1 MARFHQTFNWLYS
14 RLPFADAL
22 RTKLRVWA
30 GAVREQLMLD
40 APGWAVTFDGVDDAL
55 EVAHNAGWGA
65 NQGLNITGAIS
76 IAFWA
81 FWRNGG
87 LDVDVISSKGAG
99 CYEVE
104 TAPGGLVA
112 NALRFIPATDVWL
125 DTAAGKFPAGGW
137 NHVVVTWTD
146 AGRVGKIYING
157 ADTEAV
163 KTHDDGAPLAG
174 SENPWSW
181 GRRGDGTNPFKGTLD
196 EVAVW
201 ARALTADEV
210 TELYA
215 GGAGLYVEAPSRGG
229 FGYKLRALYHLDEGT
244 GEGVADA
251 SLSRADG
258 VLKNYAPESVR
269 WVPGKV
275 PGLQSFQTAA
285 NAVYDA
291 CFLPTATGADL
302 EKWGEVLR
310 VHRDEGQTDPA
321 FRARL
326 LELWQ
331 KAGGALT
338 VEGITEAATKAAED
352 FEPPLGV
359 TRVDEYYR
367 ARVEDG
373 RALADAWSIGERWGL
388 EYADLL
394 TFALV
399 VDRIP
404 TAAEARDLAVAVAA
418 VKPAQTRGYVITA
431 RAPDPAVA
439 GPTIYRVR
447 GGGYQ
452 AGVAPWLWADEFYR
466 LFLDTGTPASYD
478 AFGGQYSWQIV
489 NPDEYA
495 LYGDASEGEENV
507 PHVILPKREK
517 PERVLFLERDV
528 YMDAKLK
535 IYISDAGAGWAGL
548 ALRVTTT
555 EGGSPELDEMY
566 ALAFWRDHGVSTYA
580 LKYWDGDDWTDVVGP
595 AAVGFETTDY
605 RRVEVTLEG
614 QAFTLIVWD
623 DEVPAAPVVL
633 QSQAAVGSALTAPG
647 RWGFITVGTN
657 VDLYVDDFRYW

>member
-1 MARFHQTFNWLYS
+1 MARFNQTFNWLFS

-22 RTKLRVWA
+22 RPKLRFWA
-30 GAVREQLMLD
+30 KAVREQLMLD
-40 APGWAVTFDGVDDAL
+40 APGWAVTFDGVDDYV

-65 NQGLNITGAIS
+65 NQGLNITGEIS

-81 FWRNGG
+81 AWANSGV
-87 LDVDVISSKGAG
+87 DVDVISSKGAG
-99 CYEVE
+99 CYEVQ

-125 DTAAGKFPAGGW
+125 DTAAEKFLHGQW

-157 ADTEAV
+157 VDTEAV

-181 GRRGDGTNPFKGTLD
+181 GRGADATNPFKGELD

-201 ARALTADEV
+201 ARALTAAEV

-244 GEGVADA
+244 GDAVADA

-258 VLKNYAPESVR
+258 VLKNYAPEAVP

-275 PGLQSFQTAA
+275 PGLQSLQTAA

-291 CFLPTATGADL
+291 CFLPTATGGDL

-310 VHRDEGQTDPA
+310 VHRDEGETDPA
-321 FRARL
+321 YRQDL
-326 LELWQ
+326 LEALK

-338 VEGITEAATKAAED
+338 VQGITGAATAAAAA
-352 FEPPLGV
+352 FVPPLGV

-373 RALADAWSIGERWGL
+373 RGVTDEWYLGERWGL

-394 TFALV
+394 SFAVV

-404 TAAEARDLAVAVAA
+404 TAAEARTLADAVAA
-418 VKPAQTRGYVITA
+418 VKPAQTRGYVVNA
-431 RAPDPAVA
+431 RAPDPAVL
-439 GPTIYRVR
+439 GPAIYRLR

-452 AGVAPWLWADEFYR
+452 PGVAPWLWADEFYR
-466 LFLDTGTPASYD
+466 LTIDTGTPPSYD
-478 AFGGQYSWQIV
+478 AFGGDESWYIEGGSV
-489 NPDEYA
+489 YA
-495 LYGDASEGEENV
+495 LHGDADAGELDK

-535 IYISDAGAGWAGL
+535 IVQTGTGWAGV
-548 ALRVTTT
+548 ALRVTTVN
-555 EGGSPELDEMY
+555 EPPELDKMY
-566 ALAFWRDHGVSTYA
+566 ALAFWLDHTVPTYA
-580 LKYWDGDDWTDVVGP
+580 LKHWDGDDWTDVLGP
-595 AAVGFETTDY
+595 AAVGFDMTAY
-605 RRVEVTLEG
+605 RRVEVTLEE
-614 QAFTLIVWD
+614 QKFTLIVWN
-623 DEVPAAPVVL
+623 DELPAAPVVL
-633 QSQAAVGSALTAPG
+633 QDRAAVGGALTAPG
-647 RWGFITVGTN
+647 RWGFVTVGAN
-657 VDLYVDDFRYW
+657 VDLYVDYFRYW